1 MTGVKQSDTQTR
13 LIKAI
18 AHPLRHRILIQLNE
32 RQASPSMLAKQLGAP
47 LGNVSYHVKI
57 LLENDVIE
65 LVDTKPV
72 RGAIEHIYRATARPY
87 LDDEHW
93 AQLPL
98 SLRRALF
105 DASLQKAWEHVVEAA
120 KDGGLDDPE
129 THLSWTPL
137 DLDRRGYADMIELL
151 AQTLDRALEIQSEAA
166 GRMAEQSPAAQETER
181 TELTILH
188 YHRPRAQ
195 RDG

>member
-32 RQASPSMLAKQLGAP
+32 RQASPSVLAKDLGEP

-72 RGAIEHIYRATARPY
+72 RGAIEHIYRATARPFF
-87 LDDEHW
+87 DDEHW
-93 AQLPL
+93 ARLPL
-98 SLRRALF
+98 SLRRAIF

-120 KDGGLDDPE
+120 KDDGLDDPE
-129 THLSWTPL
+129 THISWTPL
-137 DLDRRGYADMIELL
+137 DLDARGYADVVALM
-151 AQTLDRALEIQSEAA
+151 ADTLERVLEIQSEAA
-166 GRMAEQSPAAQETER
+166 GRLAEQSPADRETER

-188 YHRPRAQ
+188 YHRPRAP